1 MRIVFWLTALL
12 SVAFIAPL
20 QADPT
25 PLEGSWSGS
34 DTMQRM
40 DDPPQKLTCRV
51 KYKRETDKVFRLA
64 AKCVTIST
72 TVNQTGQL
80 LRVNP
85 GVYVGEFH
93 VASYDIS
100 GRIRVVIDDTVQTMT
115 FKSSLAK
122 GTVTLTKS

>member
-1 MRIVFWLTALL
+1 MRIVFWLAVLL

-20 QADPT
+20 HADPT

-34 DTMQRM
+34 GTMQRM

-72 TVNQTGQL
+72 TINQTGQL
-80 LRVNP
+80 LKVNA

-100 GRIRVVIDDTVQTMT
+100 GRIRVVIDNTVQTMT
-115 FKSSLAK
+115 FKSSQAR